1 MNVEQ
6 IEALR
11 SFLYPFGFLSSIAF
25 GLRFLVQWWASERKK
40 RSVVPKIFWHLSLTG
55 NVLLMLHS
63 LIQIHFPM
71 YILQSQHIL
80 LSWRNLNF
88 MGKRPVRL
96 RTIISLLLFIAL
108 ATTSLF
114 IIYQMAIGTG
124 DVLWIRPLGAKRSA
138 PTWLH
143 IVGCIGIGAFSFRF
157 WLQWW
162 EAEKNTK
169 SLLSEKFWWISLFGA
184 FVTAFYF
191 YKTRDFVN
199 IVGPLFALIPY
210 IRNLMLLK
218 TQAAPCSS
226 LEGERGKQDTSVA
239 TKGRLLNLAKE
250 QYEGDYF
257 PQSAS
262 RENRTQLRVKTQ
274 AAPCD
279 IAIISGETSGDLL
292 GKQIASE
299 LLASKPDLSL
309 CGVAGPAMREVGVTP
324 WMRTESFQVMGIVDV
339 IKKLPFLSY
348 SIYRL
353 VRTIMKNN
361 PKAVI
366 LIDQPSF
373 SLAIAKRLKKK
384 GFSGKIIQA
393 VAPTVWAYKPERV
406 DSFATYFDLIL
417 PLYRFEE
424 ELFSKKLPTVW
435 MGHPIVHELKK
446 VGDAKEKNTLS
457 LFPGSRPAEIRRNL
471 PLQLKAAAAIVKDHP
486 DLRVAISV
494 SKTLSRNY
502 IETLAK
508 KELVQEAE
516 LVDFSNRYELMSRSK
531 AAIAKLGTIT
541 LELALF
547 DVPCVCCYKIGRF
560 TEWWARRFLRLT
572 PRDFALPNILYG
584 KTVMPECVIPPV
596 VAQDLHREIT
606 PYLIGEKSFPENLRE
621 SLIKQIDPQHKS
633 EGFIAQAILE
643 SL

>member
-25 GLRFLVQWWASERKK
+25 GLRFLVQWWASERKQK
-40 RSVVPKIFWHLSLTG
+40 SVVPKLFWYLSLSG
-55 NVLLMLHS
+55 NLLLMFHS
-63 LIQIHFPM
+63 LIQVHFPM
-71 YILQSQHIL
+71 YILQSQHIIL
-80 LSWRNLNF
+80 AWRNLNF

-108 ATTSLF
+108 AATSLF
-114 IIYQMAIGTG
+114 IAYQMAIGTG

-143 IVGCIGIGAFSFRF
+143 IIGCIGIGAFSFRF

-162 EAEKNTK
+162 EAEKKAK

-184 FVTAFYF
+184 FVAAFYF

-199 IVGPLFALIPY
+199 IVGPLFALVPY
-210 IRNLMLLK
+210 VRNLMLLK
-218 TQAAPCSS
+218 
-226 LEGERGKQDTSVA
+226 
-239 TKGRLLNLAKE
+239 KE
-250 QYEGDYF
+250 KV
-257 PQSAS
+257 
-262 RENRTQLRVKTQ
+262 T
-274 AAPCD
+274 PCD

-292 GKQIASE
+292 GKQIARE
-299 LLASKPDLSL
+299 LLASRPNLSL
-309 CGVAGPAMREVGVTP
+309 CGVAGPAMREARVTP

-353 VRTIMKNN
+353 VRTIMRSN

-393 VAPTVWAYKPERV
+393 VAPTVWAYKPERA
-406 DSFATYFDLIL
+406 DIFATYFDLIL

-435 MGHPIVHELKK
+435 IGHPIVHELKK
-446 VGDAKEKNTLS
+446 PEASKEKNTLA

-494 SKTLSRNY
+494 GKTISQSYIKTLVP
-502 IETLAK
+502 K
-508 KELVQEAE
+508 GVE
-516 LVDFSNRYELMSRSK
+516 LVDFSDRYELMSRSK

-547 DVPCVCCYKIGRF
+547 DVPVVCCYKIGRF
-560 TEWWARRFLRLT
+560 TEWWARRFLKLT

-584 KTVMPECVIPPV
+584 KRVLPECVIPPV
-596 VAQDLHREIT
+596 AAQDLHREIM
-606 PYLIGEKSFPENLRE
+606 PYLAGEKSLPENFRE
-621 SLIKQIDPQHKS
+621 SLIEQIDPQHKS